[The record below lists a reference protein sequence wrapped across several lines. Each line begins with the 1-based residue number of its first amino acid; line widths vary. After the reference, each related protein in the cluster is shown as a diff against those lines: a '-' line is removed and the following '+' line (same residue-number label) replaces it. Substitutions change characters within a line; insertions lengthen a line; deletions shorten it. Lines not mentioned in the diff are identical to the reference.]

1 MNLFRRASDL
11 RERMDD
17 PDCDPGLLRNTYRQ
31 FDRLNRLLPGWHGI
45 YRSLIR
51 PRLTDSRR
59 RYRVLD
65 IGCGGG
71 GLLRDLYKWAG
82 RDGYKLSLLGID
94 EDPRAIAFAA
104 MGSWPEEISF
114 VHTGS
119 ESLAQSGESF
129 DIVVCNHV
137 LHHIPEKKVSSFLN
151 DPESLAQSIAVISDP
166 IRSRCGYALFGCAA
180 SILFRRSFIRE
191 DGLLSIRRSY
201 TLAELRDTVSS
212 AWRVRPLPPFRAL
225 LLCEK

>member
-17 PDCDPGLLRNTYRQ
+17 PDCDPELLRNTYRQ
-31 FDRLNRLLPGWHGI
+31 FDRLNRLLPGWRGI

-51 PRLTDSRR
+51 PRLTDPRR

-104 MGSWPEEISF
+104 IGSWPEEISF
-114 VHTGS
+114 VHIGS

-129 DIVVCNHV
+129 DIDEQAD
-137 LHHIPEKKVSSFLN
+137 LPLAAQALADDLRAARRRLLQTLN
-151 DPESLAQSIAVISDP
+151 
-166 IRSRCGYALFGCAA
+166 
-180 SILFRRSFIRE
+180 
-191 DGLLSIRRSY
+191 
-201 TLAELRDTVSS
+201 TLEGRQA
-212 AWRVRPLPPFRAL
+212 
-225 LLCEK
+225 